1 MCIKVMNRF
10 LSLVNNKMQINV
22 MMSLHTNQQ
31 GYNQNARQNEV
42 LRKMWPLECSTL
54 LIGL

>member
-42 LRKMWPLECSTL
+42 LRKM
-54 LIGL
+54 